1 MAEPTTDAASP
12 RGRGTGRP
20 DVAQPADVA
29 TGGREF
35 PEAVEPEPPTV
46 PDLLL
51 PTPTA
56 AAAPA
61 AEAGDPAIDVRDL
74 GIRYNLRLTRR
85 TTLKGSLPDFFRRDE
100 EMPNHFWALRHV
112 SFRLEHGESLAI
124 IGPNGAG
131 KSTLLLAL
139 AGILEPSE
147 GVIRSFGRV
156 STLLTLGAGFEAELS
171 GRDNIDL
178 VAAFLGIDHSEMA
191 ALTPS
196 IIEFADIGPFI
207 DAPVKTYS
215 TGMKARLGFAIA
227 TSVTPDILLLDEVLG
242 TGDQTF
248 RARSQAR
255 VRELIENAK
264 AIVLV
269 THDLTFVTEFCNR
282 AILIERGTVIREGPP
297 AEIVRLYRNRVAERT
312 LLAEAEAARFAR
324 VPGT

>member
-1 MAEPTTDAASP
+1 VGATAA
-12 RGRGTGRP
+12 G
-20 DVAQPADVA
+20 QPAIV
-29 TGGREF
+29 
-35 PEAVEPEPPTV
+35 
-46 PDLLL
+46 
-51 PTPTA
+51 
-56 AAAPA
+56 
-61 AEAGDPAIDVRDL
+61 VRDL

-85 TTLKGSLPDFFRRDE
+85 TTIKSSLPGLLRRGGDGA
-100 EMPNHFWALRHV
+100 PKHFWALRHV
-112 SFRLEHGESLAI
+112 GFRLDHGESLAI

-147 GVIRSFGRV
+147 GEIQTQGRV
-156 STLLTLGAGFEAELS
+156 STLLTLGAGFELELS

-178 VAAFLGIDHSEMA
+178 AGAFLGVDHREMA

-196 IIEFADIGPFI
+196 IIEFADIGAFI

-227 TSVTPDILLLDEVLG
+227 TAITPDILLLDEVLG

-255 VRELIENAK
+255 IRELIGRAK

-269 THDLTFVTEFCNR
+269 THDLAYVTEFCNR
-282 AILIERGTVIREGPP
+282 AMLVERGQIIREGEPG
-297 AEIVRLYRNRVAERT
+297 EVTELYRQRVTERK
-312 LLAEAEAARFAR
+312 LLAETEGQRFAEAPAAA
-324 VPGT
+324 G

>member
-1 MAEPTTDAASP
+1 MTTTARSTTAAP
-12 RGRGTGRP
+12 PGGTP
-20 DVAQPADVA
+20 AMPEADV
-29 TGGREF
+29 
-35 PEAVEPEPPTV
+35 EP
-46 PDLLL
+46 D
-51 PTPTA
+51 A
-56 AAAPA
+56 R
-61 AEAGDPAIDVRDL
+61 AGDPAIDIQDL

-85 TTLKGSLPDFFRRDE
+85 TTIKSSLPSFFRRGDDA
-100 EMPNHFWALRHV
+100 PRHFWALRHV
-112 SFRLEHGESLAI
+112 NIRLEHGESLGV

-139 AGILEPSE
+139 AGILQPSE
-147 GVIRSFGRV
+147 GAIRTFGRV
-156 STLLTLGAGFEAELS
+156 STLLTLGAGFEQELS

-178 VAAFLGIDHSEMA
+178 VGAFLGIDHQQIVA
-191 ALTPS
+191 ITPS

-227 TSVTPDILLLDEVLG
+227 TAITPDILLLDEVLG

-255 VRELIENAK
+255 VRELIDRAK

-282 AILIERGTVIREGPP
+282 AILIERGQVIREGQP
-297 AEIVRLYRNRVAERT
+297 AEIVKLYRDRVRESR
-312 LLAEAEAARFAR
+312 LLAEADAGRFALR
-324 VPGT
+324 GTDEATG